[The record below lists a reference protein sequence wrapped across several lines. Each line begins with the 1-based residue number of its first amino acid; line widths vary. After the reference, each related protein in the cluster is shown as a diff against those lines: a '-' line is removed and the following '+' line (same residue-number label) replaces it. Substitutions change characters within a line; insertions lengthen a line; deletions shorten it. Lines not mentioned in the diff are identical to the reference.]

1 MMTFPSKD
9 IPMKTITL
17 SDMDAQIIVD
27 ALRFK
32 TAVLINELLHQEPTT
47 ITVAPKEVTPKVTS
61 KVGFRL
67 KKDGT
72 LSKPLGRPRK

>member
-1 MMTFPSKD
+1 
-9 IPMKTITL
+9 MKTITL

-32 TAVLINELLHQEPTT
+32 TAVLINELLHQEP
-47 ITVAPKEVTPKVTS
+47 ITVTPKEVTPKVTP

>member
-1 MMTFPSKD
+1 
-9 IPMKTITL
+9 MKTITL

-32 TAVLINELLHQEPTT
+32 TAVLINELLHKEPTT
-47 ITVAPKEVTPKVTS
+47 ITVAPTEVTPKVTPTV
-61 KVGFRL
+61 KPKFRL